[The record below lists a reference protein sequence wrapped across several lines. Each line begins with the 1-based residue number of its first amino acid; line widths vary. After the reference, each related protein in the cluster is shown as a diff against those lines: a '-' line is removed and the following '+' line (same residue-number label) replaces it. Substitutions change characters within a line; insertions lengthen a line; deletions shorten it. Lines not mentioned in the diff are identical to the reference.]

1 MIPARLRN
9 MPGIGVDQV
18 GDEADAAANPEI
30 LRLENLDTD
39 LRPPRVALTAT
50 RRAIEEDAAN
60 SYLPFR
66 GGEALRQ
73 EAAARVSRQSGHDYD
88 WRDSCLVTA
97 GGLNGILDALLAL
110 VDTDDIVLLADP
122 IYAGLLNRVRL
133 AGGIPRLVPYQPA
146 PEGWRLD
153 LDALGAAGNS
163 RLRAVLMV
171 NPSMPSGAVL
181 NPKEWECVA
190 QLCRQTGAWLIYD
203 AALERILYDDAKSF
217 HPASL
222 PGMVERTITVGSAS
236 KEFRMI
242 GWRVGWV
249 VGPPE
254 VVQAISLVHM
264 SNTVTPVGIAQ
275 SAAAAVLAADHA
287 DDDAGVNAA
296 VVEWQRRRDLMLH
309 EMEGMPVLRPA
320 GGWCML
326 LDVSQLGFDSRTAS
340 RRLIESAKI
349 AATPMV
355 HWGSERSDRY
365 VRFVFSNE
373 PCERLRGMG
382 ARVRSA
388 LGKPQAP

>member
-1 MIPARLRN
+1 MIPVRLRN
-9 MPGIGVDQV
+9 LPGIGVDQV
-18 GDEADAAANPEI
+18 GDEADSAANPEI

-39 LRPPRVALTAT
+39 LRPPRVALDAT
-50 RRAIEEDAAN
+50 RCAIEEDAAN

-66 GGEALRQ
+66 GSETLRR
-73 EAAARVSRQSGHDYD
+73 EAAARVSRQSGHNYD

-122 IYAGLLNRVRL
+122 IYVGLLNRVRL
-133 AGGIPRLVPYQPA
+133 AGGIPQLVPYQPA

-153 LDALGAAGNS
+153 LDALGAAANS
-163 RLRAVLMV
+163 KLRAVLIV

-181 NPKEWECVA
+181 NQNEWECVA
-190 QLCRQTGAWLIYD
+190 ELCRQTGAWLIYD
-203 AALERILYDDAKSF
+203 AALERILYDGGKSF

-222 PGMVERTITVGSAS
+222 PGIAERTITVGSAS

-254 VVQAISLVHM
+254 SIQAISLVHM

-275 SAAAAVLAADHA
+275 SAAAAALAADHA
-287 DDDAGVNAA
+287 DDDTGVNAA
-296 VVEWQRRRDLMLH
+296 VREWQRRRDLVLH
-309 EMEGMPVLRPA
+309 ELEGLPVLKPA
-320 GGWCML
+320 GGWSML
-326 LDVSQLGFDSRTAS
+326 LDVSQLGLDSRTAS
-340 RRLIESAKI
+340 WRLMEKGKI

>member
-1 MIPARLRN
+1 MIPARLGN
-9 MPGIGVDQV
+9 LPGIGVDQV

-39 LRPPRVALTAT
+39 LRPPSVALAAT
-50 RRAIEEDAAN
+50 RRAIDEDAAN

-66 GGEALRQ
+66 GSEALRR

-88 WRDSCLVTA
+88 WRDSCLITA

-122 IYAGLLNRVRL
+122 IYVGLLNRVRL
-133 AGGIPRLVPYQPA
+133 AGGIPQLVPYQPA

-153 LDALGAAGNS
+153 LDALGAAANS
-163 RLRAVLMV
+163 RLRAVLIV
-171 NPSMPSGAVL
+171 NPSMPTGAVL
-181 NPKEWECVA
+181 NQSEWECVA

-203 AALERILYDDAKSF
+203 AALERILYDGAKSF

-222 PGMVERTITVGSAS
+222 PGMAERTITVGSAS

-264 SNTVTPVGIAQ
+264 ANTVTPVGIAQ
-275 SAAAAVLAADHA
+275 SAAAAALAADHA
-287 DDDAGVNAA
+287 NDGADVNAA
-296 VVEWQRRRDLMLH
+296 VVEWQRRRDVMLH
-309 EMEGMPVLRPA
+309 ELEGMPVLKPG

-340 RRLIESAKI
+340 RRLIERAKI

-355 HWGSERSDRY
+355 HWGSERSDHY
-365 VRFVFSNE
+365 ARFVFSNE

-382 ARVRSA
+382 IRVRSA
-388 LGKPQAP
+388 LG